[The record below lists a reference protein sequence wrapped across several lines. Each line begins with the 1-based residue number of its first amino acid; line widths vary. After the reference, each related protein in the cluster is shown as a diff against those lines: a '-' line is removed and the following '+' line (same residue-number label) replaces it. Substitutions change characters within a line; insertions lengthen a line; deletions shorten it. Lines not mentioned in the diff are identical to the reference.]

1 MKCKHIVDVV
11 SDTVLAEETWWLCFN
26 ILIWVY
32 LKRSGPAG
40 LPTLSN
46 HLY

>member
-11 SDTVLAEETWWLCFN
+11 CVLAEETWWLCFN
-26 ILIWVY
+26 TLIWVY